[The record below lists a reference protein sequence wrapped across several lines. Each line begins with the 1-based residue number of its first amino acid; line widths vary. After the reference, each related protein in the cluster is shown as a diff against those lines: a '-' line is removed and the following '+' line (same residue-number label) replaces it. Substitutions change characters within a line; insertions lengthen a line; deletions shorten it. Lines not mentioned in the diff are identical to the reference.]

1 MGENTIKSIDELLQM
16 FVSID
21 EHRVKFMKPWRE
33 RNQVFATE
41 THILI
46 RVNGYLTTA
55 DYPQYNSDNTNKL
68 FPTGTPNG
76 ILTALTLE
84 NAISYAPL
92 IDEMIT
98 VGEDVDCKECNGDGR
113 VDWEYRHWTRAFECP
128 VCDGSGYMSLSKSEP
143 SGRKVIAP
151 DAAVRIGLLNFRV
164 SLLQLLLEAMRF
176 CDCVECTVT
185 FGSSTAATL
194 FNLNDDIDIIIM
206 PIFSINPYKSIS
218 LSRTLKT

>member
-92 IDEMIT
+92 IDEMIIH
-98 VGEDVDCKECNGDGR
+98 GVDIRIMNEEQAYWLNKLR
-113 VDWEYRHWTRAFECP
+113 LRRSIH
-128 VCDGSGYMSLSKSEP
+128 
-143 SGRKVIAP
+143 IAWDLP
-151 DAAVRIGLLNFRV
+151 
-164 SLLQLLLEAMRF
+164 
-176 CDCVECTVT
+176 T
-185 FGSSTAATL
+185 
-194 FNLNDDIDIIIM
+194 
-206 PIFSINPYKSIS
+206 
-218 LSRTLKT
+218 

>member
-1 MGENTIKSIDELLQM
+1 MSENTIKSIDELLQM
-16 FVSID
+16 FVSTD
-21 EHRVKFMKPWRE
+21 EDRAKFMKPWRE

-98 VGEDVDCKECNGDGR
+98 VGEDVECRECDGTGS
-113 VDWEYRHWTRAFECP
+113 VDWEYRHWIEPFDCP
-128 VCDGSGYMSLSKSEP
+128 VCNGSGYMSRVKSEP
-143 SGRKVIAP
+143 SGRKVINPEAT
-151 DAAVRIGLLNFRV
+151 VRLGLLSFRA
-164 SLLQLLLEAMRF
+164 SFLKLLLEAMRY
-176 CDCVECTVT
+176 CDCAECTVT
-185 FGSSTAATL
+185 FGGSTAATL
-194 FNLNDDIDIIIM
+194 FNLTDEIDIIIM
-206 PIFSINPYKSIS
+206 PVYTEKWYTSIG
-218 LSRTLKT
+218 LSDIMK

>member
-1 MGENTIKSIDELLQM
+1 MHP
-16 FVSID
+16 VS
-21 EHRVKFMKPWRE
+21 
-33 RNQVFATE
+33 
-41 THILI
+41 
-46 RVNGYLTTA
+46 
-55 DYPQYNSDNTNKL
+55 TNKL

-151 DAAVRIGLLNFRV
+151 DAAVRIGLLNFRA